1 MLELKKITKE
11 YKTNDYS
18 QKALDRVSVCFRK
31 NEFAAILGPSGS
43 GKTTLLNIIGG
54 LDHYDKGDLVIN
66 EVSTKN
72 YKDRDW
78 DSYRNHRIGF
88 VFQSYNLIPHQSVLA
103 NVELALTLSGVSDKE
118 RKRRAKEALIKVGLE
133 KHINKRPSQLSG
145 GQMQRVAIA
154 RALVNNPDILLA
166 DEPTGALDSET
177 STQIMEIIKEV
188 AKDKLVIMVTHN
200 PELANL
206 YSTRIIELK
215 DGQII
220 DDSNPYDGKVN
231 TKNNLEEESYK
242 TKKTSM
248 GFLTALSLSL
258 NNLMTKKGRTILTAF
273 AGSIGIIGIALIL
286 SLSTGFQDYI
296 NQIQEDTLSSYP
308 LQITEETADMTSLF
322 LSLVDDTKGE
332 KAKKN
337 KIIEKQTLTKMF
349 SSVST
354 NDLKSFKKHIESNY
368 KLIENDVT
376 QIQYGYSVMPLI
388 YSKYKNKYNKVNPQS
403 MFSMG
408 MSSYATSLMQ
418 SNIFMELSNDK
429 EYLDETYDMLE
440 GRWPQS
446 YDELVI
452 ILSKPNEIS
461 ELLVYSLGFRDM
473 EELSDAI
480 TKMMSGETVIIKN
493 EPISFTYEDLM
504 KAKLKLI
511 MPPSLYK
518 YNTKYDVY
526 EDMTEDKDYFT
537 SVYNKS
543 LDLKIVGIASAKD
556 SLTTP
561 PLTSI
566 SYTSGLID
574 YIIKESS
581 KTEIVKKQIKNKNID
596 VFSNKD
602 FDEKNNSSALGLDD
616 LIHIDKDA
624 LSSAFNINIDEKSLK
639 SSIESIS
646 KDISSSITAD
656 IEPAKESYG
665 NTLASITRNLLN
677 DYINNNGPV
686 AIIDTNS
693 VDSLVSN
700 YMSKTNTKNML
711 KDLENKY
718 VIPSSVY
725 ESTYIPIITSALKG
739 YIATYYQGDQSF
751 TTDPSNPAAPL
762 MSQMVEPTVNGLKE
776 QVLANAATNA
786 MAEKMTEAK
795 MQKEILTNVG
805 KLSNTLMSSLSTAF
819 NIDQEK
825 IAKAFQI
832 DIDEDEL
839 KRVITSMMS
848 NNGESNAKGNLIKLG
863 YQDKDEPTYINVYFK
878 SFDSKENFLDFIEK
892 YNNKMEDSN
901 QEDKKI
907 NYTDATGILMSSV
920 KKVVN
925 AVSYVLI
932 AFVSISLVVSSIMIA
947 IITYISVL
955 ERTKEIGVLR
965 AIGASKKDVTR
976 VFNAETFIEGLVAG
990 LMGIGVTILLNIP
1003 INIVIYKLTN
1013 IKGISTLPVFGAISL
1028 VIISVVLTVIAGLI
1042 PSKMASKKDPVI
1054 ALRSE

>member
-206 YSTRIIELK
+206 YSTRIIELN
-215 DGQII
+215 DVQII

-739 YIATYYQGDQSF
+739 YIAAYYQGDQSF

-819 NIDQEK
+819 NIDQKK